1 MKFDLDTINCVDSYQ
16 AIKDL
21 PDKSVDLIVTDPP
34 YEQSVK
40 HSAGKFGEK
49 KNLHYEQYVEIS
61 DGFKAEI
68 LDEFVRVLNRI
79 NLYI

>member
-1 MKFDLDTINCVDSYQ
+1 MKFDIDSIQCVDSYL

-34 YEQSVK
+34 YEQSVN

-49 KNLHYEQYVEIS
+49 KNLHYEQ
-61 DGFKAEI
+61 
-68 LDEFVRVLNRI
+68 
-79 NLYI
+79 